1 MLPDYCWGWLSSEF
15 TKELAK
21 KEAFPIELGSALV
34 KQWRTRYVP
43 IRTFSEITAD
53 VVIPLN
59 KQVSL
64 YKIYANK
71 AKQLHMLGM
80 SYSAIARSLKIGQET
95 ARRACNYE
103 E

>member
-53 VVIPLN
+53 IVIPTN

-64 YKIYANK
+64 YKIYALK

-80 SYSAIARSLKIGQET
+80 NYKAIGIALKISQGT
-95 ARRACNYE
+95 AMRACHYE
-103 E
+103 D